1 MRTILSIDGGGIRGV
16 IPALVLARLEERL
29 GAPLA
34 TYFDLIAG
42 TSTGGLIALG
52 LACPARRS
60 ADAAA
65 PGDAG
70 SAGAAPR
77 PRYAARDLLQLY
89 EQRGG
94 EIFATTLARRLRS
107 AAGLLEAKYSH
118 EPLEE
123 VLTEYFG
130 ATPLGES
137 LTRVLI
143 SSYDIQN
150 RDPLF
155 FKSWR
160 PEQATVELR
169 RVGRAT
175 SAAPTYFE
183 PALVYVAGATRALVD
198 GGVFVNNPAVS
209 AYAEACRL
217 FPEEREFLLVA
228 VGTGLLV
235 EPIAYGRARRW
246 GLVGWARPLLD
257 VVFDG
262 VSDAV
267 DYQLQQILGERFFR
281 FQTDLAMANGDL
293 GDASPANIDALK
305 GEAERLLST
314 HERQFDRFIGLLTAA
329 QAARAERAD
338 RDSIV

>member
-16 IPALVLARLEERL
+16 IPALVLTRLEERL

-34 TYFDLIAG
+34 TKFDLIAG

-52 LACPARRS
+52 LTCPARS
-60 ADAAA
+60 TGVGTGDGDAAT
-65 PGDAG
+65 
-70 SAGAAPR
+70 AAAR

-89 EQRGG
+89 EQRGA
-94 EIFATTLARRLRS
+94 EIFATTWARRLRS

-130 ATPLGES
+130 ATPLGECVAP
-137 LTRVLI
+137 VLI
-143 SSYDIQN
+143 SAYDIQN
-150 RDPLF
+150 RDPFF

-160 PEQATVELR
+160 TEQATVELR

-175 SAAPTYFE
+175 AAAPTYFE
-183 PALVYVAGATRALVD
+183 PALVYVAGATRALID

-209 AYAEACRL
+209 AYAEGRRL
-217 FPEEREFLLVA
+217 FPDETDFLVVA
-228 VGTGLLV
+228 IGTGMLV
-235 EPIAYGRARRW
+235 QPIAYARARRW
-246 GLVGWARPLLD
+246 GLVGWARPILD

-267 DYQLQQILGERFFR
+267 DYQLRQILEGRFLR
-281 FQTDLAMANGDL
+281 FQTDLALANGDL
-293 GDASPANIDALK
+293 GDASAANIEALRE
-305 GEAERLLST
+305 EAERLLTT
-314 HERQFDRFIGLLTAA
+314 HERQFDQLLRLLSVP
-329 QAARAERAD
+329 ARP
-338 RDSIV
+338 